1 MGSEK
6 EQFVGT
12 SNSDITGPS
21 GRVLLIEDEA
31 ALADG
36 VARGLKAEGFEVE
49 VAYDGLSGL
58 ARAREDDIDAIVLD
72 IMLPGLNGY
81 RVCRTLREEGV
92 GTPILMLTAKSGE
105 YDEAEAL
112 DTGADDFLSKP
123 FSFVVLVARI
133 RALLRRSADGRA
145 QPLVIGDLMLDPLAR
160 TCNRDG
166 VDIALT
172 TREYELL
179 EALMRKPGQV
189 VAKQELLERVWG
201 EDFEGD
207 PNVVEVYV
215 GYLRR
220 KIDRP
225 FDRNDIE
232 TVRGV
237 GYRIGEGASV

>member
-1 MGSEK
+1 MNSPATETNAVQEGAGSRIL
-6 EQFVGT
+6 V
-12 SNSDITGPS
+12 
-21 GRVLLIEDEA
+21 VEDEA

-36 VARGLKAEGFEVE
+36 VARGLRAEGFEVE
-49 VAYDGLSGL
+49 VAYDGLTGL
-58 ARAREDDIDAIVLD
+58 EKARGSDVDLIILD

-81 RVCRTLREEGV
+81 RVCRALRAEGV

-123 FSFVVLVARI
+123 FSFVVLVARV
-133 RALLRRSADGRA
+133 RALLRRSVDGKA
-145 QPLVIGDLMLDPLAR
+145 QPLIIGDLMLDPLAR
-160 TCNRDG
+160 TCSRAG
-166 VDIALT
+166 QPVALT

-189 VAKQELLERVWG
+189 VAKSELLDRVWG
-201 EDFEGD
+201 ADFEGD

-225 FDRNDIE
+225 FGRNDIE

-237 GYRIGEGASV
+237 GYRIKQDAAAT

>member
-1 MGSEK
+1 MS
-6 EQFVGT
+6 T
-12 SNSDITGPS
+12 STETTGPT
-21 GRVLLIEDEA
+21 GKVLLVEDEA

-49 VAYDGLSGL
+49 IAYDGITGL
-58 ARAREDDIDAIVLD
+58 ERARQDDIDVVVLD

-81 RVCRTLREEGV
+81 RVCRALREEGV

-145 QPLVIGDLMLDPLAR
+145 QPLVIGDLVLDPLAR
-160 TCNRDG
+160 TCRRGDTD
-166 VDIALT
+166 VPLT

-189 VAKQELLERVWG
+189 VAKQDLLEHVWG
-201 EDFEGD
+201 EGFEGD

-237 GYRIGEGASV
+237 GYRIVDGAGD

>member
-1 MGSEK
+1 MSS
-6 EQFVGT
+6 T
-12 SNSDITGPS
+12 SDSAGPTGK
-21 GRVLLIEDEA
+21 VLLVEDEA

-49 VAYDGLSGL
+49 IAYDGLTGL
-58 ARAREDDIDAIVLD
+58 ARAREDDIDVVVLD
-72 IMLPGLNGY
+72 IMLPGMNGY
-81 RVCRTLREEGV
+81 KVCRTLREEGV

-145 QPLVIGDLMLDPLAR
+145 QPLIIGDLVLDPLAR
-160 TCNRDG
+160 TCQRG
-166 VDIALT
+166 ETDIPLT

-189 VAKQELLERVWG
+189 VAKQELLEHVWG
-201 EDFEGD
+201 SDFEGD

-237 GYRIGEGASV
+237 GYRIVDGAGD

>member
-1 MGSEK
+1 MSTSTDTTNPMGK
-6 EQFVGT
+6 
-12 SNSDITGPS
+12 
-21 GRVLLIEDEA
+21 VLLVEDEA

-36 VARGLKAEGFEVE
+36 VARGLKAEGFDVE
-49 VAYDGLSGL
+49 IAYDGLTGL
-58 ARAREDDIDAIVLD
+58 SRARQDDIDVVVLD

-133 RALLRRSADGRA
+133 RALMRRSADGRA
-145 QPLVIGDLMLDPLAR
+145 QPLVIGDLVLDPLAR
-160 TCNRDG
+160 TCRRG
-166 VDIALT
+166 ETDIPLT

-189 VAKQELLERVWG
+189 VAKQELLEHVWG
-201 EDFEGD
+201 AGFEGD

-225 FDRNDIE
+225 FDRSDIE

-237 GYRIGEGASV
+237 GYRIVDGEGG

>member
-1 MGSEK
+1 MSS
-6 EQFVGT
+6 T
-12 SNSDITGPS
+12 ADNAGPT
-21 GRVLLIEDEA
+21 GRVLLVEDEA

-58 ARAREDDIDAIVLD
+58 ARAREDDIDVIVLD

-81 RVCRTLREEGV
+81 RVCRSLREEGV

-123 FSFVVLVARI
+123 FSFVVL
-133 RALLRRSADGRA
+133 
-145 QPLVIGDLMLDPLAR
+145 DPLAR
-160 TCNRDG
+160 TCHRG
-166 VDIALT
+166 GTDISLT

-189 VAKQELLERVWG
+189 VPKQELLERVWG
-201 EDFEGD
+201 SDFEGD

-237 GYRIGEGASV
+237 GYRIGEGTGG